1 MVTAMTHD
9 ASVVIFIAQLAV
21 LLVAARVAGELAQR
35 VGQPAVLGQIVAG
48 LLLGPSV
55 LGALAPGLWHALFPG
70 AGNTHVMLDAVA
82 QLGVILLLLMT
93 GMDTDLSVFR
103 DARRA
108 ALSISL
114 SGIVVPFV
122 CGIALGAL
130 LPESLL
136 PTPPR
141 RAITALFLGTALS
154 ISSVK
159 IVALVVRDLGFLRR
173 TVGQVIIASSILD
186 DTIGWVIVAVTFG
199 LALHGAVDFPGLAR
213 MLLGTVCF
221 LALSFTVGR
230 RWVYRLLRWSNDN
243 LTSELA
249 LVTVV
254 VVVAAV
260 LALITAAIGVHLLLG
275 AFVAGILV
283 GQSPLLTRRIQAP
296 LRGLIV
302 ALFMPVFFAL
312 AGLTADLGTLA
323 GTGLYLTGGLILVAS
338 FGKFLGAFLGGR
350 IGGLTYAESF
360 AVGCGMNARGSTEII
375 VASIGL
381 SMGALD
387 ERFFTAIVAMAV
399 ITTLAMPPMLR
410 WALQRLPLSEEER
423 SRIEREEFES
433 QGFLGKLE
441 RLLLAVD
448 GSPSG
453 QFASRLVGLL
463 AGVRRIPT
471 TVLHLDTGRA
481 GQSAASE
488 RRARHSAAT
497 VEAGADAGDEAAM
510 EEADRVDITAR
521 SGSVRESEEAIAA
534 EARKGY
540 GLLILGREPT
550 ATGTS
555 FDEQIIGRSARRFA
569 GAFAITIARGT
580 HRRGHTEPLNVLVP
594 VSGTRVSRAGA
605 EVAIALTQ
613 ASRGNVT
620 AFYAVPSGG
629 LSLPWRQR
637 VGSAIA
643 PRTAEAAV
651 REIVELGEHYGVTV
665 TARTRK
671 VSTTQNAILRE
682 LQSGKHDLLVMGVSP
697 RSGDQLFFGEVPAE
711 ILDRAECSI
720 LFVSSE
726 PVTDAASTRDA
737 GGTEQRG

>member
-1 MVTAMTHD
+1 MTHD

-21 LLVAARVAGELAQR
+21 LLIAGRLAGELAQR
-35 VGQPAVLGQIVAG
+35 VGQPAVLGQIIAG

-55 LGALAPGLWHALFPG
+55 LGALAPSAWHTLFPES
-70 AGNTHVMLDAVA
+70 GNPHVMLDAVA
-82 QLGVILLLLMT
+82 QLGVLLLLLMT

-114 SGIVVPFV
+114 TGIVVPFA

-159 IVALVVRDLGFLRR
+159 IVALVVRELGFLRR

-199 LALHGAVDFPGLAR
+199 LALHGEVDVAALTR
-213 MLLGTVCF
+213 MLLGTALF
-221 LALSFTVGR
+221 LALSFTLGR

-254 VVVAAV
+254 VVIAAV
-260 LALITAAIGVHLLLG
+260 LALATSAIGVHLLLG
-275 AFVAGILV
+275 AFVAGILI

-312 AGLTADLGTLA
+312 AGLTADLRALA
-323 GTGLYLTGGLILVAS
+323 GPGLYLTGGLILVAS

-350 IGGLTYAESF
+350 IGGLTYSESF
-360 AVGCGMNARGSTEII
+360 AVGCGMNARGSTEIV

-387 ERFFTAIVAMAV
+387 QRFFTAIVTMAV

-433 QGFLGKLE
+433 QGFLAKLE
-441 RLLLAVD
+441 RVLLAVD
-448 GSPSG
+448 ASPSG
-453 QFASRLVGLL
+453 QFASRLVGLV

-471 TVLHLDTGRA
+471 TVLHLDHGRA
-481 GQSAASE
+481 NQSAASE

-497 VEAGADAGDEAAM
+497 VEAGADAGDEAAV
-510 EEADRVDITAR
+510 EEADRVDITTR
-521 SGSVRESEEAIAA
+521 SRSLGESEEAIAS

-540 GLLILGREPT
+540 GLLAIGREPT
-550 ATGTS
+550 ANGSS
-555 FDEQIIGRSARRFA
+555 FDEHIIGRSARRFG
-569 GAFAITIARGT
+569 GAFAIAIARGL
-580 HRRGHTEPLNVLVP
+580 HRRESKDPLNILVP

-605 EVAIALTQ
+605 ELAIALTQ
-613 ASRGNVT
+613 ASRGSIT
-620 AFYAVPSGG
+620 ALYAVPAGG

-637 VGSAIA
+637 VGSVIA
-643 PRTAEAAV
+643 PRTAEAAI

-665 TARTRK
+665 TGRTRR
-671 VSTTQNAILRE
+671 VSATQNAILRE
-682 LQSGKHDLLVMGVSP
+682 IQSGKHDLLVMGVSP
-697 RSGDQLFFGEVPAE
+697 RSGDQLFFGELPAE

-726 PVTDAASTRDA
+726 PVTDAASAPEAAGAGTR
-737 GGTEQRG
+737 

>member
-1 MVTAMTHD
+1 MTHD
-9 ASVVIFIAQLAV
+9 ASVVIFITQVAV
-21 LLVAARVAGELAQR
+21 LLIAGRIAGELAQR
-35 VGQPAVLGQIVAG
+35 VGQPAVLGQIIAG

-55 LGALAPGLWHALFPG
+55 LGALAPALYHGLFPDSG
-70 AGNTHVMLDAVA
+70 SPHVMLDAVA

-114 SGIVVPFV
+114 SGIIVPFA

-199 LALHGAVDFPGLAR
+199 LALHGSVDVAALTR
-213 MLLGTVCF
+213 MLLGTACF
-221 LALSFTVGR
+221 LALSFTLGR
-230 RWVYRLLRWSNDN
+230 RWVYRLLRWSSDN
-243 LTSELA
+243 LQSELA
-249 LVTVV
+249 TVTVV
-254 VVVAAV
+254 VVIAAV
-260 LALITAAIGVHLLLG
+260 LALTTAAIGVHLLLG
-275 AFVAGILV
+275 AFVAGILI

-296 LRGLIV
+296 LRGLII

-312 AGLTADLGTLA
+312 AGLTADLRSLA
-323 GTGLYLTGGLILVAS
+323 GQGLYLTGGLILVAS

-387 ERFFTAIVAMAV
+387 QRFFTAIVAMAV
-399 ITTLAMPPMLR
+399 VTTFAMPPMLR
-410 WALQRLPLSEEER
+410 WALHRLPMTEEER

-433 QGFLGKLE
+433 QGFLGQVE
-441 RLLLAVD
+441 RVLLAVD
-448 GSPSG
+448 ASPSG

-471 TVLHLDTGRA
+471 TVLHLDHDRA

-488 RRARHSAAT
+488 RRAKHSIAT
-497 VEAGADAGDEAAM
+497 VEAGADAGDEAAVD
-510 EEADRVDITAR
+510 EAARVDITTR
-521 SGSVRESEEAIAA
+521 SRSLVDPGDAIAA
-534 EARKGY
+534 EALKGY
-540 GLLILGREPT
+540 GLLVIGREPT
-550 ATGTS
+550 ATGSS
-555 FDEQIIGRSARRFA
+555 FDEEIIGASARRFA
-569 GAFAITIARGT
+569 GPFAIAIARGS
-580 HRRGHTEPLNVLVP
+580 HGRESRDPLNVLVP
-594 VSGTRVSRAGA
+594 VSGTRASRAGA
-605 EVAIALTQ
+605 ELAIALTQ
-613 ASRGNVT
+613 ASRGTVT
-620 AFYAVPSGG
+620 ALYVVPSGGG

-643 PRTAEAAV
+643 PRTAEAAI

-665 TARTRK
+665 TGRTRK
-671 VSTTQNAILRE
+671 VSATQNAILRE
-682 LQSGKHDLLVMGVSP
+682 IQSGRHDLLVMGVSP
-697 RSGDQLFFGEVPAE
+697 RSGDQLFFGEMPAE
-711 ILDRAECSI
+711 ILQRADCSI

-726 PVTDAASTRDA
+726 PVIEATGTREALSGD
-737 GGTEQRG
+737 QRRQG

>member
-1 MVTAMTHD
+1 MTHD
-9 ASVVIFIAQLAV
+9 ASVVIFITQLAV
-21 LLVAARVAGELAQR
+21 LLVAGRIAGELAQR
-35 VGQPAVLGQIVAG
+35 VGQPAVLGQIIAG

-55 LGALAPGLWHALFPG
+55 LGAFAPGLWHELFPPT
-70 AGNTHVMLDAVA
+70 GNPHVMLDAVA

-114 SGIVVPFV
+114 SGIIVPFA
-122 CGIALGAL
+122 CGIALGVL

-136 PTPPR
+136 PTPHR

-199 LALHGAVDFPGLAR
+199 LALHGAVDFAALTR
-213 MLLGTVCF
+213 MLLGTACF
-221 LALSFTVGR
+221 LALSFTLGR

-243 LTSELA
+243 LQSELA
-249 LVTVV
+249 SVTVV
-254 VVVAAV
+254 VVIAAV
-260 LALITAAIGVHLLLG
+260 LALATSAIGVHLLLG
-275 AFVAGILV
+275 AFVAGILI

-296 LRGLIV
+296 LRGLII

-312 AGLTADLGTLA
+312 AGLTADLRALA
-323 GTGLYLTGGLILVAS
+323 GQGLYLTGGLILVAS

-387 ERFFTAIVAMAV
+387 QRFFTAIVAMAV
-399 ITTLAMPPMLR
+399 VTTFAMPPMLR
-410 WALQRLPLSEEER
+410 WALHRLPMTEEER

-433 QGFLGKLE
+433 QGFLGQVE
-441 RLLLAVD
+441 RVLLAVD
-448 GSPSG
+448 ASPSG

-471 TVLHLDTGRA
+471 TVLHLDHDRA

-488 RRARHSAAT
+488 RRAKHSTAT
-497 VEAGADAGDEAAM
+497 VEAGAVAGDEAAVD
-510 EEADRVDITAR
+510 EAARVDITTR
-521 SGSVRESEEAIAA
+521 SRSLSEPGDAIAA
-534 EARKGY
+534 EALKGY
-540 GLLILGREPT
+540 GLLVIGREPT
-550 ATGTS
+550 ATGSS
-555 FDEQIIGRSARRFA
+555 FDEEIIGASARRFG
-569 GAFAITIARGT
+569 GAFAIAIARGS
-580 HRRGHTEPLNVLVP
+580 HRRESGDPLNVLVP
-594 VSGTRVSRAGA
+594 VSGTRASRAGA
-605 EVAIALTQ
+605 ELAIALTQ
-613 ASRGNVT
+613 ASRGTVT
-620 AFYAVPSGG
+620 ALYVVPSGGG

-643 PRTAEAAV
+643 PRTAEAAI

-665 TARTRK
+665 TGRTRK
-671 VSTTQNAILRE
+671 VSATQNAILRE
-682 LQSGKHDLLVMGVSP
+682 IQSGRHDLLVMGVSP
-697 RSGDQLFFGEVPAE
+697 RSGDQLFFGEMPAE
-711 ILDRAECSI
+711 ILQRADCSI

-726 PVTDAASTRDA
+726 PVIEATGTREA
-737 GGTEQRG
+737 LGGDQRR